1 MGKPTPLTGQ
11 VVTAISD
18 ARRVI
23 YRAFARDG
31 IDSMESEAL
40 LLLDTAIYTGE
51 RADLARRA
59 SDQLRD
65 SGIVTPW
72 IERQG
77 RELDRD
83 FAHVIEIRDAA

>member
-11 VVTAISD
+11 VIVAISD

-23 YRAFARDG
+23 YRAFVRDG
-31 IDSMESEAL
+31 IDSLENEAL

-65 SGIVTPW
+65 SGEVTPW
-72 IERQG
+72 IDRQV
-77 RELDRD
+77 RELERD
-83 FAHVIEIRDAA
+83 YAHVIDRQAA